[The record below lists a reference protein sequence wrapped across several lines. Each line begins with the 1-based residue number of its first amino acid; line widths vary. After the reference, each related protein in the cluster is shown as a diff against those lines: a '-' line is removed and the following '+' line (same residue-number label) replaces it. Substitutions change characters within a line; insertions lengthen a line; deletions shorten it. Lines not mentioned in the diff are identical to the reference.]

1 MLKFILNRLFQAIIT
16 ALILLTIVF
25 IIIRLSGDPIVWMVS
40 PRASQEVRAEVIHR
54 YGLDKSII
62 IQYFNYLGSMIK
74 GDFGDSFYYSR
85 PAMQV
90 VMERVP
96 VTLKL
101 TGTAILISILLGL
114 PFGIYAAVQRGR
126 IPDIILR
133 GVAFF
138 AISTPS
144 FWIGLMLIFI
154 FSVKL
159 RILPGGGDSGISSL
173 ILPAFTLALGL
184 GGGIMRLTR
193 SGMLGVW
200 NNDYITMARAKG
212 VPEVSLIWKHA
223 FKNASIPVVT
233 MVMMLMV
240 IVISG
245 DVLTENIFSWN
256 GLGRLVMSS
265 VFNRDYPII
274 QAFTMVI
281 CFTFVCISLL
291 ADILYAYINPKI
303 RY

>member
-1 MLKFILNRLFQAIIT
+1 MLKFIIKRLFQALIT
-16 ALILLTIVF
+16 ALILLSIVF
-25 IIIRLSGDPIVWMVS
+25 VIIRLSGDPTIWMVN
-40 PRASQEVRAEVIHR
+40 PRASQEVRAEVMQK
-54 YGLDKSII
+54 YGLDKPII
-62 IQYFNYLGSMIK
+62 VQYFLYLAKMVC
-74 GDFGDSFYYSR
+74 GDFGASFYYGR
-85 PAMQV
+85 PAMDV

-96 VTLKL
+96 PTLKL
-101 TGTAILISILLGL
+101 TGSAILISLLLGI
-114 PFGIYAAVQRGR
+114 PFGVYSAVHRGKLL
-126 IPDIILR
+126 DLILR
-133 GVAFF
+133 SISFL

-144 FWIGLMLIFI
+144 FWVGIMLIFI
-154 FSVKL
+154 FSVQL
-159 RILPGGGDSGISSL
+159 RMLPGGGDSGISSL

-212 VPEVSLIWKHA
+212 VPEASLIWKHA
-223 FKNASIPVVT
+223 FKNACIPVVT